1 MEGSY
6 TKDKTCLEKRDLC
19 LLKIYFLVNN
29 KTLSLVA
36 SLYYSK
42 GVEVIFFSLVVD
54 SDVREESFK
63 VKVIYIT
70 LTTKANY

>member
-29 KTLSLVA
+29 KTLSFG
-36 SLYYSK
+36 
-42 GVEVIFFSLVVD
+42 GVSILFERGGGNIFLS
-54 SDVREESFK
+54 SS
-63 VKVIYIT
+63 
-70 LTTKANY
+70 

>member
-1 MEGSY
+1 MEGRY
-6 TKDKTCLEKRDLC
+6 IKDKTCLEKRDLC

-42 GVEVIFFSLVVD
+42 GVEVIFFSLAID